1 MADLEELEEIALAGP
16 KKASEDP
23 PALDCPPCKAGSPAW
38 MATFADM
45 ATLLMAF
52 FVLILSFAH
61 LNVPKFKNVSGS
73 MRMAFGVQ
81 MVIPVI
87 EPPEARNLVATQYM
101 TAQVDPTPLQ
111 TIEEQRTDDP
121 QPVDPELNVD
131 VAPASASTNAAV
143 ESLQNALA
151 DQIAMGKVSVSV
163 VSQTVTVNLLEPDSL
178 EADNSRNNQQS
189 AGQINAELLEIFAAV
204 VEASLETSV
213 NIEVLAASS
222 VEQVLT
228 ESNSDRVSRA
238 QSSSPVND
246 RFEMI
251 RANLANEIRQGL
263 AEVSR
268 VGDDIIIRL
277 AEQGTF
283 ASGRAELQATFAP
296 LLDSVGASLAGI
308 TGTVSIEG
316 HSDNVPIGPGG
327 RFRTNWD
334 LSSARAAAVAD
345 YLLTRSSLNAG
356 QVSVSGFADTR
367 PIADNNNAT
376 GRAQNR
382 RIEIIVSDR

>member
-238 QSSSPVND
+238 QASSPVND

>member
-1 MADLEELEEIALAGP
+1 MAELEELEEIALAGP

-23 PALDCPPCKAGSPAW
+23 PKPDCPPCKAGSPAW

-61 LNVPKFKNVSGS
+61 LNVPKFKNISGS

-81 MVIPVI
+81 TVIPVI

-121 QPVDPELNVD
+121 QTEDPELSVD
-131 VAPASASTNAAV
+131 VAPATARANAAM
-143 ESLQNALA
+143 EILQNALA
-151 DQIAMGKVSVSV
+151 DQIAEGKVSVRV
-163 VSQTVTVNLLEPDSL
+163 VAQTVTVNLLDPASL
-178 EADNSRNNQQS
+178 EADNSRTQQQS

-204 VEASLETSV
+204 VETSLETSV
-213 NIEVLAASS
+213 DIEVLAAASAQ
-222 VEQVLT
+222 QVLSDT
-228 ESNSDRVSRA
+228 RSDRVSRA
-238 QSSSPVND
+238 ESSSPVND

-283 ASGRAELQATFAP
+283 TSGMAELQPSFLP
-296 LLDSVGASLAGI
+296 LLASVGASLAGS

>member
-121 QPVDPELNVD
+121 QPEDPDLSTD
-131 VAPASASTNAAV
+131 VAPADFNTNDAV
-143 ESLQNALA
+143 EMLQNALA
-151 DQIAMGKVSVSV
+151 DQIAMGKVSISVSAR
-163 VSQTVTVNLLEPDSL
+163 SVTVNLLDPDAM
-178 EADNSRNNQQS
+178 EADDSRNNQQA
-189 AGQINAELLEIFAAV
+189 AGQINAELLEVFAAV
-204 VEASLETSV
+204 VEATQQTSA
-213 NIEVLAASS
+213 NIEVFAASS
-222 VEQVLT
+222 MEQSLSEVVT
-228 ESNSDRVSRA
+228 EAAGRTNTR
-238 QSSSPVND
+238 SPVND
-246 RFEMI
+246 RYEMI
-251 RANLANEIRQGL
+251 RANLANEIRNGL
-263 AEVSR
+263 AQVSR
-268 VGDDIIIRL
+268 SGDDIIIRL

-283 ASGRAELQATFAP
+283 ESGFAELRPGFLP
-296 LLDSVGASLAGI
+296 LLNSVGASISGSS
-308 TGTVSIEG
+308 GTVSIEG
-316 HSDNVPIGPGG
+316 HTDNVPIGLGG
-327 RFRTNWD
+327 RYRSNWD
-334 LSSARAAAVAD
+334 LSSARSAAVAD
-345 YLLTRSSLNAG
+345 YLLGRGYLQAG
-356 QVSVSGFADTR
+356 QVTVAGFADTQ
-367 PIADNNNAT
+367 PIADNDTAS

-382 RIEIIVSDR
+382 RIEIIISER